1 MIKKIIYIAILIIF
15 LLLLIVFYRNINQK
29 QNIEN
34 LLSENLDGR
43 MVPHEV
49 NTIDKLNE
57 ITQNGIK
64 SYEIDVHFNTDGNVS
79 YFEIGHDDKDLN
91 GVKFESY
98 LKQNKPLKIKKIWMD
113 VKNVS
118 DENIDKILEH
128 LNKLDSQYQIKNII
142 IFETSTKS
150 ENLKKISDVGFHT
163 SLYITNSPID
173 KMLEE
178 NDEKLMKKEAK
189 NIANQISIQHP
200 KAISFNSMLY
210 PFVKTYLEPI
220 IPKNISYHTWKSIK
234 MQDRNA
240 IKDLKNQT
248 YFKDKRVKTILYY
261 YFPRK

>member
-1 MIKKIIYIAILIIF
+1 MIKKIIFIAILVILVFLAIF
-15 LLLLIVFYRNINQK
+15 LYREINQR
-29 QNIEN
+29 QNIKD

-43 MVPHEV
+43 MVPHEI
-49 NTIDKLNE
+49 NTIDKLNK
-57 ITQNGIK
+57 ITQQGIK
-64 SYEIDVHFNTDGNVS
+64 SYEIDVHFNTKDNAS
-79 YFEIGHDDKDLN
+79 YFEVGHDDEDLN
-91 GVKFESY
+91 GATFESY
-98 LKQNKPLKIKKIWMD
+98 LKQTKSLKIKKIWLD

-118 DENIDKILEH
+118 DKNIDRILKH

-150 ENLKKISDVGFHT
+150 ENLKKISDAGFQT

-189 NIANQISIQHP
+189 NIANQISIQHS

-220 IPKNISYHTWKSIK
+220 IPKNITYNTWKSIK
-234 MQDRNA
+234 LQDRNA
-240 IKDLKNQT
+240 IKDIKNQT
-248 YFKDKRVKTILYY
+248 YFKDKRIKTILYY